1 MAAADTNDRY
11 YTLEVASEAIY
22 RVKGS
27 KFIGFAYPVFS
38 EMEIKT
44 QVDLLRKEYF
54 DATHHCYAWA
64 LGADRNKH
72 RENDDGEPSGS
83 AARPI
88 YGQILSAGLSNVLI
102 VVLRYFGGTKL
113 GVSGLIDAYKLA
125 AKACIEEG
133 KIVERFEENIII
145 IRFSYA
151 EMNVVM
157 KLVKDQE
164 LQVIDPKFDLRCQLH
179 TKIKRSKSDELLFE
193 LNKLKGVE
201 AEIDFS

>member
-11 YTLEVASEAIY
+11 FTLESASEAIY

-27 KFIGFAYPVFS
+27 KFIGFAFPVYS
-38 EMEIKT
+38 ESEIKSHLE
-44 QVDLLRKEYF
+44 LLRKQYF

-64 LGADRNKH
+64 LGADRSKH

-88 YGQILSAGLSNVLI
+88 YGQILSAGLSNILI
-102 VVLRYFGGTKL
+102 VVVRYFGGTKL

-125 AKACIEEG
+125 AKACIDDG
-133 KIVERFEENIII
+133 KTVERFEENIIA

-151 EMNVVM
+151 EMNWVM
-157 KLVKDQE
+157 KLIKDRE
-164 LQVIDPKFDLRCQLH
+164 LPVIDPNFDLRCELH
-179 TKIKRSKSDELLFE
+179 TRIRRSKSDELIAE
-193 LNKLKGVE
+193 LNEMEGVE
-201 AEIDFS
+201 AEIDVS